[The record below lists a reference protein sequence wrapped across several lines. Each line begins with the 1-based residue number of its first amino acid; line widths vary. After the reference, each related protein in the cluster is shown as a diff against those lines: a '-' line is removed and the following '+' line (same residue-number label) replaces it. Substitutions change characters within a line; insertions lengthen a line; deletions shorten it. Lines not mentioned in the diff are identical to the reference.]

1 MDQLVEQL
9 IAINK
14 KDWLDVV
21 GILLPILL
29 TCVIIFQNVIY
40 YFKTKEIQKKIHS
53 DEWKKQFHDDVLRVY
68 GTYYVFAEAIHDSGF
83 AWFVRCGNYNMAI
96 SHRNHLLNVRD
107 NINKNLD
114 LARLIFGKNNEDL
127 YRMVEKRI
135 KLQTII
141 IDKYVEYLNSGKF
154 YEISEK
160 AWNTCISSQSIPIVR
175 KYDYGYIQTN
185 ADAYDIL
192 LKLCES
198 KELQEIETYL
208 KECVEMHHYDNYDKY
223 FEDYFC
229 IDDKKASVNMDK
241 T

>member
-1 MDQLVEQL
+1 MIQNQGEDG
-9 IAINK
+9 NK
-14 KDWLDVV
+14 K
-21 GILLPILL
+21 
-29 TCVIIFQNVIY
+29 TCCISRHIWIDK
-40 YFKTKEIQKKIHS
+40 KTK
-53 DEWKKQFHDDVLRVY
+53 LRFK
-68 GTYYVFAEAIHDSGF
+68 FAGSLQAE
-83 AWFVRCGNYNMAI
+83 GNSI
-96 SHRNHLLNVRD
+96 RRVT
-107 NINKNLD
+107 INKNLD